1 MSLFSGRIDTTPTP
15 AAEERQLSYQ
25 DVWGSGG
32 DVSDMTN
39 NGRDI
44 GMSGLR
50 LIPVYGATSLIAD
63 LVSTANWAAFRENRD
78 ASRVRMASQPMLITN
93 PSPYGGR
100 ISWFHQGL
108 ASCLLRGNAT
118 GYITALDGQGRPA
131 KVIWFHPDD
140 VTIIEEQSDWFHTP
154 SFYWRGRLLDRSLVV
169 HVPGYTFPGS
179 VKGLSPLALF
189 KLQIETGLRAAKFGD
204 DWFKNGAAPSGHLKN
219 VARELDED
227 EAELAKAKLKS
238 AVRKSEALVTGS
250 DWDWT
255 QLSVK
260 ADEAQFLQTIK
271 ATATEV
277 ATIFRVSP
285 EDIGGESGRA
295 MTYKTLEQDNAKLTS
310 RTLGTWAA
318 RFEEALTGLLPGPQ
332 YIKCDLDR
340 LGRGDMTSRMIAH
353 TAGLSTGV
361 ETLDEARAAEDKP
374 PLTPEQITQW
384 QQWFRTSKPLM
395 EGVPADGTPSPQVG
409 VTGGPNA

>member
-1 MSLFSGRIDTTPTP
+1 VSLFGRVTSTPI
-15 AAEERQLSYQ
+15 AAPEERLLSFQ

-32 DVSDMTN
+32 DVTTEMTTS
-39 NGRDI
+39 GRDI
-44 GMSGLR
+44 GQSGLR
-50 LIPVYGATSLIAD
+50 LVPVYGATSLIAD
-63 LVSTANWAAFRENRD
+63 LVSTANWAAYRETPDGARTRL
-78 ASRVRMASQPMLITN
+78 SSQPTLITN
-93 PSPYGGR
+93 PSPYGDR

-108 ASCLLRGNAT
+108 ASCLLRGNAI

-140 VTIIEEQSDWFHTP
+140 VTIVEEQNDWFHTP
-154 SFYWRGRLLDRSLVV
+154 TYYWRGRPLDRSLVV

-179 VKGLSPLALF
+179 VKGFSPLALF

-219 VARELDED
+219 TARELDED
-227 EAELAKAKLKS
+227 EAELAKTKLKS
-238 AVRKSEALVTGS
+238 AVRKSEALVTGA

-255 QLSVK
+255 SLSVK

-285 EDIGGESGRA
+285 EDIGGETGKS

-310 RTLGTWAA
+310 RTLGVWAA
-318 RFEEALTGLLPGPQ
+318 RFEMALTNLLPRPQ

-340 LGRGDMTSRMIAH
+340 LSRGDMTSRMIAH
-353 TAGLSTGV
+353 TAALSAGV

-374 PLTPEQITQW
+374 PLTPEQTAQW
-384 QQWFRTSKPLM
+384 QEWFRSSKPVM
-395 EGVPADGTPSPQVG
+395 EGVPADGTPSPQMG
-409 VTGGPNA
+409 VDGGPNA